1 MKIEHLAHAAFL
13 ITTGSGV
20 RIITDPYETSAGLKH
35 GEINEPADIVTV
47 SHQHGDHNNVKAVGG
62 NPRVVK
68 EAGEV
73 KGIKIKAVAT
83 AHDDKDGS
91 ERGKNTVFCFETDGM
106 NVCHLGDLGHMLSDA
121 QADAIGPVD
130 VLMVPVGGFFTI
142 DAATADKVGEKLKAR
157 VIIPMHYNT
166 DKISFP
172 IKGVDAFLEGKNNV
186 TRANTSEVELKAD
199 SLPDSPRVIVLEPS
213 L

>member
-1 MKIEHLAHAAFL
+1 MKIKHLAHAAFL
-13 ITTGSGV
+13 ITTDSGI
-20 RIITDPYETSAGLKH
+20 RIITDPYDTSQGLRH
-35 GEINEPADIVTV
+35 GEINESADIVTT
-47 SHQHGDHNNVKAVGG
+47 SHEHGDHNNAKAVGG

-68 EAGEV
+68 QSSEI

-91 ERGKNTVFCFETDGM
+91 ERGKNTVFCFEIDGM
-106 NVCHLGDLGHMLSDA
+106 NVCHAGDLGHMLTDA
-121 QADAIGPVD
+121 QASAIGKVD

-142 DAATADKVGEKLKAR
+142 DAATADKVGDKLKAR

-166 DKISFP
+166 DKMSFP
-172 IKGVDAFLEGKNNV
+172 IKGVEAFIEGKNNV
-186 TRANTSEVELKAD
+186 TREGVSEIELTAD
-199 SLPDSPRVIVLEPS
+199 SLPDSPQVIVLEPS

>member
-1 MKIEHLAHAAFL
+1 MKIKHLAHAAFL
-13 ITTGSGV
+13 ITTDSGI
-20 RIITDPYETSAGLKH
+20 RIITDPYETSQGLRH
-35 GEINEPADIVTV
+35 GEINESADIVTT
-47 SHQHGDHNNVKAVGG
+47 SHEHGDHNNAKAVGG

-68 EAGEV
+68 QSSEI

-91 ERGKNTVFCFETDGM
+91 ERGKNTVFCFEIDGM
-106 NVCHLGDLGHMLSDA
+106 NVCHAGDLGHMLTDA
-121 QADAIGPVD
+121 QASAIGKVD

-142 DAATADKVGEKLKAR
+142 DAATADKVGDKLKAK

-166 DKISFP
+166 DKMSFP
-172 IKGVDAFLEGKNNV
+172 IKGVEAFIEGKNNV
-186 TRANTSEVELKAD
+186 TREGVSEIELTAD
-199 SLPDSPRVIVLEPS
+199 SLPDSPQVIVLEPS